1 MWLVLQHL
9 AVAAEEEEAS
19 DVAVAIAS
27 TLIGSIS
34 ICMMLFY
41 LLNWPDADIR
51 RYSYDVISATCS
63 IFCAVLLFDTFQDTL
78 EVYLL
83 DGRGIIVNIVA
94 NFAHQLVWFTVMQF
108 TLAHFA
114 MAHKSPEDRKEVI
127 NGEGT
132 DDTQMN
138 MRCVGVLLSHM
149 TGFAA
154 INSWGSVQQT
164 SWFRQTPAHSLAVL
178 PMALAVNV
186 ALQRLTDTFRSRLTE
201 GDGIEDELEKMWDE
215 EVEEAENDISGLSLS
230 FLASQSLRFW
240 VGGTLA
246 NEEGWETSAT
256 QYEHTC
262 RQIALLMAWAAGF
275 IVLTIA
281 LLVTVKVGKKKTGE
295 EEGEHSAGDHHSQ
308 HSAEEGEEDE
318 EEEGG
323 LLERFAEMI
332 LTAFSMSFAWSIFY
346 SARWGIAATQWTGQ
360 DQTLLGVVLAVVL
373 SLVCFASI
381 YVLDKLADADFTDEV
396 ADEAI
401 YQVIGAIGILIGFS
415 WEQCFDA
422 ALSSLASATSN
433 EHFTKLLLA
442 IFCVVMLVP
451 AWRLYI
457 LPMVVQHGWRF
468 GFLPERVT
476 EHLDHDDEAAV
487 EEYERMLMKLTSCG
501 KHGWA
506 HEDEGHGHE
515 GHGHEGGHGHGH
527 GGAGHGHEGRH
538 GHDAGHDHNEGSV
551 GANGSQGGPHCGP
564 HINGASYA
572 SASHGHG
579 DGAQHSLHPGEAGLS
594 HNVSDGGEIAQLLAT
609 RTKRQW
615 QSSLGTCQ
623 TVSKT
628 VTEEIKEPLLEQVH
642 EEVHA
647 SGLASVPVLGSF
659 LVMAHRHRQRAQQQE
674 FQKEQKKEELI
685 AKLAG
690 MNSLDKFKATL
701 SYRRTELIPAAGNEY
716 SLMNEP
722 VRGRGLLKKEDL

>member
-1 MWLVLQHL
+1 MWLLVVSL

-262 RQIALLMAWAAGF
+262 RQIVLLMSCAAGF
-275 IVLTIA
+275 IVLTVV
-281 LLVTVKVGKKKTGE
+281 LLVKVKVSGKPQTE
-295 EEGEHSAGDHHSQ
+295 EEGEEHSATDHHSQ
-308 HSAEEGEEDE
+308 HSAEEEEDE
-318 EEEGG
+318 EEEEGG
-323 LLERFAEMI
+323 LSERFAEML

-360 DQTLLGVVLAVVL
+360 DQTLLGVVLAVLL
-373 SLVCFASI
+373 SLICFASI
-381 YVLDKLADADFTDEV
+381 YILDKLADADFTDEV

-468 GFLPERVT
+468 GFLPDRVT

-487 EEYERMLMKLTSCG
+487 EEYERMLLKLTSCG
-501 KHGWA
+501 KHGWS
-506 HEDEGHGHE
+506 
-515 GHGHEGGHGHGH
+515 HEGGHGHGGHDRGGGH
-527 GGAGHGHEGRH
+527 GHESAHGHEAGHGHSNGHSHEGGH
-538 GHDAGHDHNEGSV
+538 GDSH
-551 GANGSQGGPHCGP
+551 ANGATHS
-564 HINGASYA
+564 STR
-572 SASHGHG
+572 HGHG
-579 DGAQHSLHPGEAGLS
+579 DAGGQHSQVAGAVAAGHQGSAHHVPDAGEY
-594 HNVSDGGEIAQLLAT
+594 AQLLAT

-615 QSSLGTCQ
+615 QSSLGTRR
-623 TVSKT
+623 TLSKT
-628 VTEEIKEPLLEQVH
+628 APEEIKEPLLEQPQA
-642 EEVHA
+642 EPTEIRS
-647 SGLASVPVLGSF
+647 SGLSAVPVLGSM
-659 LVMAHRHRQRAQQQE
+659 VTMAQRHRQRLQQLE
-674 FQKEQKKEELI
+674 LEKEQKKEELI

-701 SYRRTELIPAAGNEY
+701 SYRRTELMPAAGNEY

-722 VRGRGLLKKEDL
+722 VRGRGLLRKEDL